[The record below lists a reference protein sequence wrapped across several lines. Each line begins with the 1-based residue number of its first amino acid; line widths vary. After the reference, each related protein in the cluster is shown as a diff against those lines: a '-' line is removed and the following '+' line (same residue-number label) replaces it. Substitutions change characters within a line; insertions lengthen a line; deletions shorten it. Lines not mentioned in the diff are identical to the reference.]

1 MYYTKSKLPE
11 KIYQLIQKNKNPL
24 IYGLSDLVFVVRLSR
39 ADCMIAVP
47 WPGSWSWPRWATFLS
62 SMGPLCQQVNL
73 DYSSE
78 CLVSYL
84 LKKGK
89 KDRSVTEDING
100 KIYFSNTSRINIKCD
115 QFSGLDLFLLVRCLA
130 SYLLSIETCQTCV
143 VLMIRL
149 TIFFSFLMILAIHV

>member
-39 ADCMIAVP
+39 ADCKIAVP
-47 WPGSWSWPRWATFLS
+47 WPGSWSWPRWAAFLS

-89 KDRSVTEDING
+89 KDGSVTEDING
-100 KIYFSNTSRINIKCD
+100 KIYFSNMSRININVTN
-115 QFSGLDLFLLVRCLA
+115 FLGT
-130 SYLLSIETCQTCV
+130 TCFCSSDV
-143 VLMIRL
+143 WPLIC
-149 TIFFSFLMILAIHV
+149 